1 MMNYALRS
9 TAAEIVIQCTPVRIT
24 WSRVFMNLD
33 SKLVFQ
39 VLLMFN
45 RLDKQLAHV
54 SLKTKQKAN

>member
-1 MMNYALRS
+1 
-9 TAAEIVIQCTPVRIT
+9 
-24 WSRVFMNLD
+24 MNLD

-45 RLDKQLAHV
+45 RLDEQLAHV

>member
-1 MMNYALRS
+1 
-9 TAAEIVIQCTPVRIT
+9 
-24 WSRVFMNLD
+24 MNLD

-54 SLKTKQKAN
+54 SLKTKQKANQTGD